1 MKTLLRCVATIL
13 FASFST
19 KSAPVEDIF
28 SITPEKPRVGQK
40 VTITYNS
47 SNELATLRSASE
59 ITANVLISPSRT
71 LVEVPMKRA
80 SETWTGTFTLSDTSA
95 VLLAFK
101 FVSGEKTDN
110 NGDNVWDAMVYD
122 QQGKPVR
129 NAFAARASMLYYAGM
144 RGFDHVKD
152 IAGAMDEIAKE
163 LSLYPDNWE
172 AELQQIS
179 FQLRKKPSGE
189 QLAMIG
195 KSLDRLETLHKDN
208 EEICVR
214 LADLNAQ
221 AGRDEQ
227 ADALRA
233 EWSEKNLSG
242 PMAMSVRLREFN
254 DEVDNAQRIA
264 LAASIIKDFPEAR
277 DNLERQVVL
286 IALRMNDYDK
296 TTAALEAMKNQD
308 GNLYNRVAWSL
319 ISKGEQVERG
329 VALAGKGVELLRTP
343 DPSSKPGYMNNAEWK
358 QYANDNLAMILD
370 TYAYGLEQLGRI
382 DDAIAAYDEA
392 FTLGKGESED
402 TNERYVALL
411 NRGEQ
416 FSKAAAI
423 ADESVRKGRANNNL
437 LVQYKKAYTA
447 LHGSEAAYE
456 EALGKAKDF
465 AKASLE
471 EKIVASMIKRPAPDF
486 TLNSLDAPPV
496 TLSSLKGKVVVVD
509 FWATWCPPCVRSF
522 PFLQQVYEKYQQN
535 PQVVILTLDTWED
548 EEGAEREAA
557 VRKFIEENKYTF
569 PVLFDTDFVDR
580 YGVRGIPTKF
590 VIGKDGVIR
599 FKSVGFSGGLE
610 MMNELNFQIEMLLAE
625 KFSER

>member
-509 FWATWCPPCVRSF
+509 FWATWCLPCVRSF

>member
-296 TTAALEAMKNQD
+296 TTPALEAMKNQD

-319 ISKGEQVERG
+319 ISKGEQLERG